1 MATEFKSQICTTVE
15 QSDRLLGLGLKPETA
30 DMHYLW
36 AGYWHLSLEPWE
48 HAVGDY
54 PFDFEGEE
62 EQEDWKLR
70 HRPAWSLHRLM
81 QMMPT
86 PIKCRNS
93 HDYADLYVNCELVQY
108 RFYDTD
114 YMHDVCYEH
123 FNEGNVYDNVIDCIE
138 WLIKEEHFPKAYLE
152 V

>member
-36 AGYWHLSLEPWE
+36 GGYWHPVLEDWA

-62 EQEDWKLR
+62 EQGEWELR
-70 HRPAWSLHRLM
+70 HHPAWSLHRLIE
-81 QMMPT
+81 MMPFDVIPEGGFDNCFT
-86 PIKCRNS
+86 LIKNYPQGYS
-93 HDYADLYVNCELVQY
+93 VEYDGFSYYYKENI
-108 RFYDTD
+108 YDTLID
-114 YMHDVCYEH
+114 AIEH
-123 FNEGNVYDNVIDCIE
+123 LISERYFN
-138 WLIKEEHFPKAYLE
+138 KEYL

>member
-15 QSDRLLGLGLKPETA
+15 QSDRLLSLGLKPETA

-48 HAVGDY
+48 HAVDDY
-54 PFDFEGEE
+54 PFDFDSEE

-70 HRPAWSLHRLM
+70 HRPAWSLHRLIEM
-81 QMMPT
+81 INEEIQ
-86 PIKCRNS
+86 
-93 HDYADLYVNCELVQY
+93 
-108 RFYDTD
+108 TD
-114 YMHDVCYEH
+114 WQSMCLQDRV
-123 FNEGNVYDNVIDCIE
+123 FTKRDNLYDNIVDCID
-138 WLIKEEHFPKAYLE
+138 WLIKEGYL

>member
-1 MATEFKSQICTTVE
+1 MTEFKSQICTTVE

-48 HAVGDY
+48 HAVDDY
-54 PFDFEGEE
+54 PFDFHSEE

-70 HRPAWSLHRLM
+70 HRPAWSLHRL
-81 QMMPT
+81 
-86 PIKCRNS
+86 IELIWGDGE
-93 HDYADLYVNCELVQY
+93 HDMSLETH
-108 RFYDTD
+108 RPF
-114 YMHDVCYEH
+114 E
-123 FNEGNVYDNVIDCIE
+123 DCIE
-138 WLIKEEHFPKAYLE
+138 RIDYMINQSHCFNKEYL

>member
-1 MATEFKSQICTTVE
+1 MTKFKSQICTTVE

-48 HAVGDY
+48 HSVDDY
-54 PFDFEGEE
+54 PFDFHSEE

-70 HRPAWSLHRLM
+70 HRPAWSLHRLIE
-81 QMMPT
+81 MMPFDVIPEGGFDNCFT
-86 PIKCRNS
+86 LIKNYPQGYS
-93 HDYADLYVNCELVQY
+93 VEYDGFSYYYKENI
-108 RFYDTD
+108 YDTLID
-114 YMHDVCYEH
+114 AIEH
-123 FNEGNVYDNVIDCIE
+123 
-138 WLIKEEHFPKAYLE
+138 LIKEGYFPKKYF

>member
-48 HAVGDY
+48 HAVDDY
-54 PFDFEGEE
+54 PFDFHSEE

-70 HRPAWSLHRLM
+70 HHPAWSLHRLIE
-81 QMMPT
+81 MMPS
-86 PIKCRNS
+86 PIKCRNGY
-93 HDYADLYVNCELVQY
+93 DYANLSVNTELVQY
-108 RFYDTD
+108 RYYDTD
-114 YMHDVCYEH
+114 YMHDECYEH
-123 FNEGNVYDNVIDCIE
+123 FNDGNVYDNIIDCIE
-138 WLIKEEHFPKAYLE
+138 WLIKEGYFNKEYL